1 MRYTFRQSL
10 YSSNLVQIHE
20 TSFYFQWLTAVYQ
33 IHVNTVEPVERK
45 KEDLFALAQLSTG
58 ELSAMVNIQISL
70 YEIIHKIPIRI
81 FQSFTLFLYKED
93 TIQKRRLSYL
103 FSRLIKEF
111 SATLMAKTRG
121 PSAFPIHSQFVF
133 VKAFS
138 HSFPL
143 ERLY

>member
-103 FSRLIKEF
+103 FSRLI
-111 SATLMAKTRG
+111 
-121 PSAFPIHSQFVF
+121 
-133 VKAFS
+133 
-138 HSFPL
+138 
-143 ERLY
+143 